1 MDIGKKI
8 DKITTLKE
16 LSKYYYLIPKD
27 IKMSEEQFLFLDFN
41 DVLDINNGI
50 INKDMLSNINLVKRG
65 KRKKA
70 LTEEMI
76 KEIQESNLS
85 SRKLGDKY
93 GVSHSIIL
101 KVKNGEY

>member
-1 MDIGKKI
+1 MSKSINE
-8 DKITTLKE
+8 ITTLKE

-27 IKMSEEQFLFLDFN
+27 IRMSEEQFLFLDFN
-41 DVLDINNGI
+41 DILDVNNGFI
-50 INKDMLSNINLVKRG
+50 SKDMLSNINLVKRG
-65 KRKKA
+65 KRKKV

-76 KEIQESNLS
+76 KEIQESDLS

-93 GVSHSIIL
+93 GVSHNIIL

>member
-1 MDIGKKI
+1 MSKDISE
-8 DKITTLKE
+8 ITTLKE

-27 IKMSEEQFLFLDFN
+27 IKMSAEEFLFLDFN

-50 INKDMLSNINLVKRG
+50 INKEMLSNVNLVKRG

-76 KEIQESNLS
+76 KEIQESDLS

-93 GVSHSIIL
+93 GVSHNIIL